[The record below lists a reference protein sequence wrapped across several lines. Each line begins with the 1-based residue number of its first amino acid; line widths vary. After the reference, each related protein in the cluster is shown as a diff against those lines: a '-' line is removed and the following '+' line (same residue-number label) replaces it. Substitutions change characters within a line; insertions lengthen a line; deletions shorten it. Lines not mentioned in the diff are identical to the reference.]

1 MNVPA
6 RLPGAAR
13 DLHVPQR
20 IVIEPAS
27 AWKWVDLNE
36 LIAHRDLFRFLVW
49 RQIRV
54 RYAQS
59 FVGIGWALIQPLLS
73 MLVLTVIFGYFMQ
86 IQNESAPYALLSLSA
101 LVPWFFF
108 SNSVTDAVA
117 SLVNEAN
124 LLSKVYFPRL
134 LLPLAA
140 ICSKGVDFA
149 IGMLVLLSCLLM
161 TGHTPSL
168 RIALLPLFIL
178 LLLLVTIGWS
188 VLLASLAVQYRDV
201 KHALGFCLQ
210 LAMYAT
216 PIVYPLAIIP
226 ESYQC
231 LYAIN
236 PLVAIVEGFRYCLLD
251 DYGLPWPIVGIGA
264 ISTLLTLTVGLYS
277 FWLREQSFADVV

>member
-1 MNVPA
+1 MNA
-6 RLPGAAR
+6 SASSPGTVR
-13 DLHVPQR
+13 DLHAPQR

-27 AWKWVDLNE
+27 AWKWFDLSE
-36 LIAHRDLFRFLVW
+36 LVAHRDLFRFFVW

-59 FVGIGWALIQPLLS
+59 MVGIGWALIQPLFS
-73 MLVLTVIFGYFMQ
+73 MLVLTVVFGYFLR
-86 IQNESAPYALLSLSA
+86 IQSESAPYALLSLSA

-117 SLVNEAN
+117 SLVNEAS
-124 LLSKVYFPRL
+124 LLGKVYFPRL

-149 IGMLVLLSCLLM
+149 IGMIVLLGCLLT
-161 TGHTPSL
+161 TGHAPSL
-168 RIALLPLFIL
+168 RIAMLPPFVL

-201 KHALGFCLQ
+201 KHALAFCLQ
-210 LAMYAT
+210 LGMYAT

-226 ESYQC
+226 EPYQW

-251 DYGLPWPIVGIGA
+251 GYILSWPIVGIGA
-264 ISTLLTLTVGLYS
+264 ISTLLTLVIGLYS